1 MAGASTTSPARA
13 RTTLMCTRRS
23 LIPTIAAVAGVLVTA
38 YLGSWQL
45 DRAAYKRELQERYD
59 EAARQ
64 PAVRVPAATVDTAA
78 LAWRRVEA
86 VGRFK
91 PEMTVLLDNR
101 MHEGVVGYE
110 VLTPLQLENSAR
122 VVLVKRGWVKAPP
135 VRTQLPAVATPAA
148 TLTVRGI
155 ALPPTTRFVELSE
168 RTESGPVWQN
178 LKFERFAAQY
188 RVELQPILLQ
198 QDNDTGD
205 GLLRAWQPPATGV
218 DRHQAYALQ
227 WFAMSGCIVVIYV
240 VLQFRARQ
248 KAQRAL

>member
-1 MAGASTTSPARA
+1 MPAR
-13 RTTLMCTRRS
+13 RNP
-23 LIPTIAAVAGVLVTA
+23 IPTIAAVAGVLLTA

-45 DRAAYKRELQERYD
+45 DRAAYKRALQDRYD

-64 PAVRVPAATVDTAA
+64 PAVRVPAVAADTAA
-78 LAWRRVEA
+78 LAGRRVEA

-101 MHEGVVGYE
+101 MHQGVVGYE
-110 VLTPLQLENSAR
+110 VVTPLQLEHSTR
-122 VVLVKRGWVKAPP
+122 MVLVKRGWVQASP
-135 VRTQLPAVATPAA
+135 VRTELPTIATPRE
-148 TLTVRGI
+148 TLTVQGI
-155 ALPPTTRFVELSE
+155 ALPPTSRFVELSE

-178 LKFERFAAQY
+178 LKFDRFAAQY

-205 GLLRAWQPPATGV
+205 GLLRAWLPPATGI

-240 VLQFRARQ
+240 VLQFRAKQ